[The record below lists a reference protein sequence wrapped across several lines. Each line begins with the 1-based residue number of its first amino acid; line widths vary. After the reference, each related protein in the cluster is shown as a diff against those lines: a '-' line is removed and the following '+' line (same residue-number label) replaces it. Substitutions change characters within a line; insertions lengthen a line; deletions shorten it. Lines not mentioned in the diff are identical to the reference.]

1 MKKNQSVYI
10 YSSCDI
16 FTTFTMTI
24 TITITIIS
32 SAQVLKQQPTFAIFS
47 LCIVVSQDIWFQLK
61 SSNLNKT
68 IVEYHKQTMV
78 QQHVSSW

>member
-47 LCIVVSQDIWFQLK
+47 LCIVVSLDI
-61 SSNLNKT
+61 
-68 IVEYHKQTMV
+68 
-78 QQHVSSW
+78 